1 MAINF
6 HEGLSGA
13 GKSYEAVV
21 QHIIPK
27 LKEGRKVFTNI
38 RGMNHE
44 KIAEILE
51 KPVEE
56 IQALLFQIEWN
67 DIPLLPHNVLTIP
80 DKYRDSFIVI
90 DELQDYYP
98 ASRMQLD
105 AETTEFITQHR
116 QFGLDILC
124 LGQSLKDCHAIWRR
138 RIQTKI
144 FFLNK
149 EAIGQPNKYKW
160 EAWQQIQPDKWQKVN
175 SGGGE
180 YEEKYFGS
188 YLSHR
193 ENVANTTQYNDK
205 RANVLNNWKFKFA
218 MPAVA
223 IGFVWAIYFMY
234 SLFTEP
240 MVKIDKAEN
249 KPSPN
254 QTSNTSPGNQ
264 TVDNSPGQTPQAQP
278 LQIDFKTLQHKI
290 VYFGSYTK
298 DKKQH
303 HIFSV
308 LDENNNVTARFN
320 QDEISYYGYTLD
332 LNNPTHFL
340 ITDQTTKQ
348 KIIVPKQGAPL
359 LSKKS

>member
-21 QHIIPK
+21 QHILPK

-38 RGMNHE
+38 RGMNHQ
-44 KIAEILE
+44 KIADILE
-51 KPVEE
+51 LPLET
-56 IQALLFQIEWN
+56 IQGLLFQIEWN
-67 DIPLLPHNVLTIP
+67 DLPLLPHNVLTIP
-80 DKYRDSFIVI
+80 EKYRDSFIVI

-98 ASRMQLD
+98 ASRTQLD

-218 MPAVA
+218 IPAVF
-223 IGFVWAIYFMY
+223 IGFIWAIYFMY
-234 SLFTEP
+234 GLFTKPLVE
-240 MVKIDKAEN
+240 VKSVKSGRVAKTETKVN
-249 KPSPN
+249 SLPSPTLN
-254 QTSNTSPGNQ
+254 QVKPLDKVVANTN
-264 TVDNSPGQTPQAQP
+264 NN
-278 LQIDFKTLQHKI
+278 L
-290 VYFGSYTK
+290 VYFGSY
-298 DKKQH
+298 
-303 HIFSV
+303 
-308 LDENNNVTARFN
+308 E
-320 QDEISYYGYTLD
+320 
-332 LNNPTHFL
+332 
-340 ITDQTTKQ
+340 
-348 KIIVPKQGAPL
+348 KQGDFYYLYALTNSSGEVVARLTDVDLHHFGYKFVSDNQSFQL
-359 LSKKS
+359 LFDTR

>member
-21 QHIIPK
+21 QHILPK

-51 KPVEE
+51 KPIEE
-56 IQALLFQIEWN
+56 IKALLFQIEWN

-249 KPSPN
+249 K
-254 QTSNTSPGNQ
+254 TPGTQSKNAA
-264 TVDNSPGQTPQAQP
+264 PGQITTNVNNAVALHKQQSE
-278 LQIDFKTLQHKI
+278 IDLRTFEHKI
-290 VYFGSYTK
+290 IYVGSYK
-298 DKKQH
+298 SSGIQKE
-303 HIFSV
+303 IFSL
-308 LDENNNVTARFN
+308 LDENNNV
-320 QDEISYYGYTLD
+320 ISRIELNDLPQYGYSLKS
-332 LNNPTHFL
+332 NN
-340 ITDQTTKQ
+340 QTNYILFDTVKKQ
-348 KIIVPKQGAPL
+348 QFIVPKHGHPL
-359 LSKKS
+359 ARKQS